1 MKPLYQ
7 KIRTYSR
14 HLIEHKDEEI
24 PLLGIIIIIIIIT
37 FFYK

>member
-24 PLLGIIIIIIIIT
+24 PLPGIIIIIIIT